1 MPVVDIEENWFQ
13 NSINDPESCKNDPKT
28 CKIEGVDHPQFY
40 KFWDHFLALEENNL
54 WRVDNL
60 MYTSY

>member
-28 CKIEGVDHPQFY
+28 CKIEGGQSPQG
-40 KFWDHFLALEENNL
+40 KQPLEDWQL
-54 WRVDNL
+54 DVHLILRQ
-60 MYTSY
+60 